1 MLNKPNK
8 NMKTINEKLQVL
20 EASELKE
27 SEKETLQNLKNKCG
41 TMSSNS
47 DESIHMALDYLAMGV
62 MMRFNQ
68 KQ

>member
-20 EASELKE
+20 EASEL
-27 SEKETLQNLKNKCG
+27 KETLQNLKNKCG

>member
-1 MLNKPNK
+1 
-8 NMKTINEKLQVL
+8 MKTINEKLQVL

-41 TMSSNS
+41 TMSS

-68 KQ
+68 NKIRT